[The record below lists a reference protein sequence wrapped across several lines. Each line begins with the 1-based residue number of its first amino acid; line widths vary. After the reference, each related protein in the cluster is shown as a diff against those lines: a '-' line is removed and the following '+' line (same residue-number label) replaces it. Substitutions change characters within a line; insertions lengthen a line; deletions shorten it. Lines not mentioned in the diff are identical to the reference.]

1 MTTCYYRFNLN
12 RMVNNIM
19 NIDSNTKYY
28 WLMVREDGQWFPEC
42 GYMTKS
48 EAVID
53 RYHETANRKA
63 KDVKIVTSTYY
74 ADPVELA
81 KTL

>member
-1 MTTCYYRFNLN
+1 
-12 RMVNNIM
+12 M

-28 WLMVREDGQWFPEC
+28 CLMVREDGQWFPEC

-53 RYHETANRKA
+53 RYHETANMKA
-63 KDVKIVTSTYY
+63 IDVKIVTSTYGT
-74 ADPVELA
+74 DPIELA
-81 KTL
+81 TTL